1 MKKTQFI
8 PGATEAM
15 AEYAVAQYSK
25 LLTEYDTFEVD
36 DEALDWA
43 IEEIVPQEIQNEVT
57 DRLGRAV
64 MGCRPLLESGL
75 IPEETLLQIVARL
88 DAIERWIDKGN
99 EFDMWC
105 EFRTKKP
112 KNGFESGKV
121 KVIRG

>member
-8 PGATEAM
+8 PGAVEAM
-15 AEYAVAQYSK
+15 AEYAVAQYGH
-25 LLTEYDTFEVD
+25 LLCDFGTFQID
-36 DEALDWA
+36 DEYMDEC
-43 IEEIVPQEIQNEVT
+43 IEELVPFDI
-57 DRLGRAV
+57 RIAAGPR

-75 IPEETLLQIVARL
+75 IPEEVLLQIISRL
-88 DAIERWIDKGN
+88 DAIEKWVDKGN

-105 EFRTKKP
+105 EFKTKKP